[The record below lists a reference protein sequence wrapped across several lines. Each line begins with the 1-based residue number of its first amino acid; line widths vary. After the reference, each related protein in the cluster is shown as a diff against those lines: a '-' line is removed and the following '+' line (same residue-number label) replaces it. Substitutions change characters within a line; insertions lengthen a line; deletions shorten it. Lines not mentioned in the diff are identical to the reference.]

1 MLSGML
7 SSSNIGTSR
16 ENRGFTACAVKNN
29 LRSGIQ
35 TDRKA
40 QNLNCYFYLVDATL
54 ENKCMWRALQ
64 RCIKRNRPRKW
75 VNLKQQGRSN
85 RKREYATRH
94 SWIFQMK
101 RGKQNL
107 ERVHYHLRLCVFC
120 FLFFSS
126 SFKLNGYAEI
136 SHGFSYSYRV
146 SNLSYQC
153 TPLRSFRVP
162 QNGDHLHRASG
173 FDQWTSRSST
183 LLVLWTSKSSGNNF
197 LLNKRCVLKHVSA
210 KHNVYSQVFPSIK

>member
-7 SSSNIGTSR
+7 SSSSIGTSR
-16 ENRGFTACAVKNN
+16 GNRGFTACAVKNN
-29 LRSGIQ
+29 LRSDIH

-40 QNLNCYFYLVDATL
+40 QNLNCYFHLVDATL

-75 VNLKQQGRSN
+75 VNLKQQGWSN

-107 ERVHYHLRLCVFC
+107 ERVYYHLRLCVLWFFHRRLNLTIMQKFPMVAVIVIGLAIFLTSADPC
-120 FLFFSS
+120 DHSGCHKMVTTCTGQVVLISGEVGHQPYLFFGQV
-126 SFKLNGYAEI
+126 NPREI
-136 SHGFSYSYRV
+136 
-146 SNLSYQC
+146 
-153 TPLRSFRVP
+153 
-162 QNGDHLHRASG
+162 
-173 FDQWTSRSST
+173 T
-183 LLVLWTSKSSGNNF
+183 LF
-197 LLNKRCVLKHVSA
+197 
-210 KHNVYSQVFPSIK
+210 

>member
-16 ENRGFTACAVKNN
+16 RNRGFNACAVKNN
-29 LRSGIQ
+29 LRSGIH
-35 TDRKA
+35 TVRKA

-107 ERVHYHLRLCVFC
+107 ERVHYHLRLCVFW
-120 FLFFSS
+120 FFHRRLNLTVMQKFPMVSVIVIGLAL
-126 SFKLNGYAEI
+126 SF
-136 SHGFSYSYRV
+136 
-146 SNLSYQC
+146 
-153 TPLRSFRVP
+153 
-162 QNGDHLHRASG
+162 
-173 FDQWTSRSST
+173 
-183 LLVLWTSKSSGNNF
+183 LLVHTLVIIQGATKWWPLAPGKWFWSVDK
-197 LLNKRCVLKHVSA
+197 
-210 KHNVYSQVFPSIK
+210 

>member
-85 RKREYATRH
+85 RKREYATRQLNFSNEKRQTE
-94 SWIFQMK
+94 SWK
-101 RGKQNL
+101 STL
-107 ERVHYHLRLCVFC
+107 SSTALC
-120 FLFFSS
+120 FLVFSS
-126 SFKLNGYAEI
+126 SFKLNRYAEI

-183 LLVLWTSKSSGNNF
+183 LLVLYLFFG
-197 LLNKRCVLKHVSA
+197 
-210 KHNVYSQVFPSIK
+210 QVNPREITFF